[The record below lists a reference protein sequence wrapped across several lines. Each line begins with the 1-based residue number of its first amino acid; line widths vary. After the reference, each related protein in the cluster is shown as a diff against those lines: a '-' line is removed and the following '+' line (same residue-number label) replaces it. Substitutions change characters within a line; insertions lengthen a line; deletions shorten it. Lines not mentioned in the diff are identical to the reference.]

1 MKRIVIVLLAV
12 LAAVNVSAQD
22 LRFGVASG
30 VNFSWEYEKVLG
42 EKLVSDSYIGFQA
55 GVKAEMDFSD
65 RITDGFY
72 LEGSLLYS
80 LKGGSYSGTHTNLG
94 FLHLPINL
102 LYRFPVS
109 DSISLLGGV
118 GPYLSLG
125 ILGKDVEKVAGSKVK
140 TDVFGDIYQRF
151 DFGLNYKVGVE
162 IWDQWQ
168 FYAGFEHGLLDLTK
182 TKIDD
187 SLISKCHL
195 LNFYIGT
202 AYMF

>member
-1 MKRIVIVLLAV
+1 MKRIVIVLFAL
-12 LAAVNVSAQD
+12 LTAVNVSAQD
-22 LRFGVASG
+22 LRYGVVG
-30 VNFSWEYEKVLG
+30 GLNLSWEYEKVMG
-42 EKLVSDSYIGFQA
+42 EKLVSDTYIGFQA

-65 RITDGFY
+65 QITDGFSIDA
-72 LEGSLLYS
+72 SLLYS

-94 FLHLPINL
+94 FVHLPINL
-102 LYRFPVS
+102 VYRYPIS
-109 DSISLLGGV
+109 DSVSLLGGV

-125 ILGKDVEKVAGSKVK
+125 VVGKDVEKVAGSKIK

-151 DFGLNYKVGVE
+151 DFGLNYKIGVE
-162 IWDQWQ
+162 MWEQWQ

-182 TKIDD
+182 TKVDD

-202 AYMF
+202 AFMF